1 MLGGGG
7 RSERLGEVLLETRLG
22 FLPCGPLSQMAGR
35 WCRDA
40 GFTEDERRVLVTRPS
55 GEVVAWG
62 ADGWEVAG
70 GRLWGWEALHMGKI
84 IVCVCVCCANPAF
97 QRESEASRRGEGIPG
112 GPGGVGPAGG
122 AEGALGRPA
131 RLGLWAVEGASDSTT
146 DSAADERGSQRAG
159 ERGCPAA

>member
-55 GEVVAWG
+55 GEVVEWG

-84 IVCVCVCCANPAF
+84 SVCVCVCMCVCVCVA
-97 QRESEASRRGEGIPG
+97 QTRLSRGRVKQVGEGKEFLEG
-112 GPGGVGPAGG
+112 RVASGPPAG
-122 AEGALGRPA
+122 LRA
-131 RLGLWAVEGASDSTT
+131 R
-146 DSAADERGSQRAG
+146 
-159 ERGCPAA
+159 